1 MMEDLDQIL
10 PKVTRP
16 ARYTGNE
23 WNSVRKDWGTTDIR
37 VALAYPDIYEIGMS
51 NLGLAILYDILNSQP
66 DVLAERVY
74 APWTDMDK
82 QMRQVGLPLFSL
94 ESKRPLKDF
103 DIIGFSLD
111 YELTYTNVLNMLDLA
126 HIPVLAT
133 ERDDSRPL
141 IIAGGS
147 CALNPEPMADFADLF
162 VLGEG
167 EEVILEL
174 IEGLRRWKK
183 EGSGSKS
190 DLLREMGQIPGIYVP
205 AFYSATYKQDGHFAS
220 IVPETPGAST
230 TIQRR
235 ILPKLPPSTTR
246 LVVPF
251 IEVIH
256 DRGAV
261 EIQRGCTRGCR
272 FCQAGIIYRPV
283 RERPPEEAVSAV
295 DEILAN
301 CGYEEVSLLSL
312 STADYSHIGEL
323 VDSLS
328 NRYRG
333 MPLNISLPSL
343 RPGKFSVELV
353 NAIQD
358 QRKRNLTFA
367 PEAGTERLR
376 NVINKDID
384 EDEFF
389 QAIEL
394 ALNKGWRNFKLYF
407 MIGLPTETEE
417 DVQGIVD
424 LVHRASQIRGSNG
437 NKPNIRVNVSTFI
450 PKAHTTFQWAPQESE
465 ETLDSKHR
473 ILKRGL
479 KKGKI
484 GLSWHDPET
493 SLLEGVMSR
502 GDRRLGKAIYRAWQ
516 LGCVFDAW
524 SEVFDYQ
531 TWMKAFEE
539 CGINPAQYVRE
550 RARDEALPWEHID
563 SGVKTDFLK
572 NEYEKAMQGE
582 VTPDCRYGPCNSCG
596 LERLEVECWGK

>member
-1 MMEDLDQIL
+1 MQDLDRIL
-10 PKVTRP
+10 PKVTKP
-16 ARYTGNE
+16 ARYTGKE
-23 WNSVRKDWGTTDIR
+23 WNRVRKDWSATDIR

-51 NLGLAILYDILNSQP
+51 NLGLAILYDILNSQT

-74 APWTDMDK
+74 APWTDMDE
-82 QMRQVGLPLFSL
+82 QMRQADLPLFSL

-103 DIIGFSLD
+103 DILGFSLD

-126 HIPVLAT
+126 HIPVLSA
-133 ERDDSRPL
+133 ERDGSFPL

-147 CALNPEPMADFADLF
+147 CALNPEPMADFVDLF

-167 EEVILEL
+167 EEVTLEL
-174 IEGLRRWKK
+174 VDALRRWKR
-183 EGSGSKS
+183 ESSGTRS
-190 DLLREMGQIPGIYVP
+190 DLLRELGQIPGIYVP
-205 AFYSATYKQDGHFAS
+205 AFYSANYTQDGQFAS
-220 IVPETPGAST
+220 ILPETPETRT

-235 ILPKLPPSTTR
+235 IVPKLPPSTTR

-283 RERPPEEAVSAV
+283 RERPPEEVVSAV

-312 STADYSHIGEL
+312 STADYSNIGEL

-328 NRYRG
+328 NRYKG

-353 NAIQD
+353 NSIQD

-367 PEAGTERLR
+367 PEAGTRRLR
-376 NVINKDID
+376 KVINKDID
-384 EDEFF
+384 EDELF

-424 LVHRASQIRGSNG
+424 LVHRASQIKGNNG
-437 NKPNIRVNVSTFI
+437 GRPNIRVNVSTFI
-450 PKAHTTFQWAPQESE
+450 PKAHTPFQWASQESE
-465 ETLDSKHR
+465 EVLNSKHR

-479 KKGKI
+479 RKGKV

-493 SLLEGVMSR
+493 SLLEAVMSR
-502 GDRRLGKAIYRAWQ
+502 GDRRLGKVIYHAWQ

-524 SEVFDYQ
+524 SEIFDYQ
-531 TWMKAFEE
+531 RWLKAFEE
-539 CGINPAQYVRE
+539 CDIDPAYYVRE
-550 RARDEALPWEHID
+550 RPLDETLPWEHID

-572 NEYEKAMQGE
+572 NEYEKAMRGE

-596 LERLEVECWGK
+596 LERWGVECWGK